1 MAIHRMKEL
10 RDMSLT
16 ELWELFPIILKD
28 HNSEYGMWY
37 EEECASLL
45 ENLRDFDV
53 FRVNHIGSTAVKGL
67 LAKPTIDIL
76 LEFNEGYDKKAITQ
90 KLLENG
96 WLVMADNDQEQTIDL
111 NKGYT
116 INGFAE
122 RVFHLHIK
130 PVDDH
135 GELYFRDYL
144 REHSDVAKEYGEL
157 KLILKNKFEHDRDAY
172 TLAKKDFVEKYTSK
186 ARIEFK
192 GRYEPKGV

>member
-1 MAIHRMKEL
+1 MKEL

-28 HNSEYGMWY
+28 HNPEYGMWY
-37 EEECASLL
+37 EEECVSLM

-53 FRVNHIGSTAVKGL
+53 FRINHIGSTAVKGL

-76 LEFNEGYDKKAITQ
+76 LEFNEGYDKGTVIQ
-90 KLLENG
+90 ELLENE
-96 WLVMADNDQEQTIDL
+96 WLVMAEDSQKQTIDL

-116 INGFAE
+116 LDGFAE

-130 PVDDH
+130 PVGDH
-135 GELYFRDYL
+135 GEFYFRDYL
-144 REHSDVAKEYGEL
+144 REHQDVAKEYGEL

-172 TLAKKDFVEKYTSK
+172 TLAKKDFVEKYTSE

-192 GRYEPKGV
+192 GRYELKDI